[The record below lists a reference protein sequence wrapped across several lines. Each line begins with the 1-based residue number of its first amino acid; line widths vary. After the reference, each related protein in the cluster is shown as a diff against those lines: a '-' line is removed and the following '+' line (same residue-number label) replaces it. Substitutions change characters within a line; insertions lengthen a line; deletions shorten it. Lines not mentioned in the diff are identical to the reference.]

1 MGQKINRLPFSNLS
15 MSKYMGCDIYQA
27 GSVGNVNLKT
37 IELSAFEL
45 YGESTSNADYVVS
58 LHIFIQRG

>member
-1 MGQKINRLPFSNLS
+1 M
-15 MSKYMGCDIYQA
+15 
-27 GSVGNVNLKT
+27 NLKT

-58 LHIFIQRG
+58 VQIFIQRG